1 LACTSALDLEATLG
15 LLQGNS
21 QNFRSMPFRAQPPSL
36 NPLDQATVPPDSL
49 VQLLV
54 FTVLNQMCENP

>member
-1 LACTSALDLEATLG
+1 MRRQVHSKRTSGA
-15 LLQGNS
+15 S
-21 QNFRSMPFRAQPPSL
+21 
-36 NPLDQATVPPDSL
+36 TVPPDSL